1 MIKKNS
7 EKYRESL
14 KESDESRALLRKTLE
29 KINLSN
35 ADLWENQYMMLADE
49 EELLKTKN
57 RMESRYE
64 KLKEQIKYNLE
75 RIDKSKKYIL
85 EFVKKHPDKSDVIM
99 EWWIP
104 TNYKA
109 FIIIFRLIF
118 CLQKLLYALVCIY
131 NKR

>member
-1 MIKKNS
+1 MK
-7 EKYRESL
+7 
-14 KESDESRALLRKTLE
+14 LLRKTLK

-99 EWWIP
+99 EMVDS
-104 TNYKA
+104 YE
-109 FIIIFRLIF
+109 L
-118 CLQKLLYALVCIY
+118 
-131 NKR
+131 

>member
-1 MIKKNS
+1 
-7 EKYRESL
+7 
-14 KESDESRALLRKTLE
+14 
-29 KINLSN
+29 
-35 ADLWENQYMMLADE
+35 MMLADE